1 MIVHDTMKLLVVL
14 SGFML
19 FPLSKSNLIVEVKS
33 IPNSRGNIF
42 IGLFRPKDEFPV
54 FGKQYI
60 GKIIPVSGRKL
71 SYSFNE
77 LAEGKYAVAVFHDEN
92 KNGKLDK
99 NYLGIPV
106 EAYGFSNNARRTFSA
121 PSFEEAEINVKS
133 DVIISISLK

>member
-1 MIVHDTMKLLVVL
+1 
-14 SGFML
+14 ML

-33 IPNSRGNIF
+33 IPNSKGNIF

>member
-33 IPNSRGNIF
+33 IPNSKGNIF